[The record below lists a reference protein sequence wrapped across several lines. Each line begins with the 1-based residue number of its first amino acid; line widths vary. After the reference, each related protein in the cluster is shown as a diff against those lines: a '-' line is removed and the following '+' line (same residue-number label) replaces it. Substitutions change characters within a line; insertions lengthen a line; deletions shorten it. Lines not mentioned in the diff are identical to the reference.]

1 MKKKSIKRLFA
12 AAAAGMMAVSLL
24 AGCGGSGSGGS
35 TGSTAEASDDT
46 SQTDFKVLSGMS
58 ALSSGYDDNPVLNEM
73 MQNAGIKINWECMS
87 DSLAEQVN
95 IRIAGDELPD
105 AFQGVGFS
113 NYELTNYGE
122 DGTFID
128 LTPYLTEE
136 YMPNLAKILE
146 EHPQIRSA
154 ITMSDGRIYG
164 LPAAEQMGTAA
175 IGAEKDYSIFSI
187 PQFAMINKKWLD
199 ELGLEVPK
207 TLDELHAAL
216 KAFKDNDMSHKVYGN
231 DAGTTIP
238 MSTGFNQWCW
248 GQNIFF
254 AGFGFTDWPNDVI
267 SDIVVKDG
275 KVDFVCTSDKYREAM
290 NYFHNWYAEGLM
302 DQEMFSMQD
311 TQLMAKCQ
319 QGYVGVSTWWYIEE
333 LMGDYASDYVF
344 LPVLDGPDGTHN
356 VTIRTGGGTNSGQLS
371 ITNKCQSPANLLKFY
386 DQWYIPENTMQL
398 QYGPKDVFFTGQ
410 DENGLWLSIT
420 EEEAQAKFG
429 KGAGELKSANEV
441 AGPKLILSDYYQ
453 TTFKMEARAIER
465 LTDLNDFWMPYVT
478 DDSTYPID
486 AVYTPDELETID
498 MYKTDFENTIS
509 ENEGKWLKDGGPTDA
524 EWEAFKA
531 TLTDSCGLEDLREV
545 YQAAYDRYM
554 EAEK

>member
-1 MKKKSIKRLFA
+1 MKKNFMKRVL
-12 AAAAGMMAVSLL
+12 AAGTAAVMAGLFL
-24 AGCGGSGSGGS
+24 AGCGGSGSGG
-35 TGSTAEASDDT
+35 TPVSTAEANDDT
-46 SQTDFKVLSGMS
+46 SQTEFNILSGIS
-58 ALSSGYDDNPVLNEM
+58 ALSSGYDDNVVLNEM
-73 MQNAGIKINWECMS
+73 ADNAGIKIKWECMS
-87 DSLAEQVN
+87 DSLGEQVN
-95 IRIAGDELPD
+95 IRIAGNELPD

-113 NYELTNYGE
+113 NYELTNYGG

-146 EHPQIRSA
+146 EHPQIRAA
-154 ITMSDGRIYG
+154 ITMSDGCIYG

-175 IGAEKDYSIFSI
+175 IGADKDYSIFSI
-187 PQFAMINKKWLD
+187 PQFSMINKKWLD

-207 TLDELHAAL
+207 TLDELHDVL

-238 MSTGFNQWCW
+238 LSTGFNQWCW

-254 AGFGFTDWPNDVI
+254 AGFGFTDWPNDII

-275 KVDFVCTSDKYREAM
+275 KVDFACMDDKYREAM
-290 NYFHNWYAEGLM
+290 TYFHNWYAEGLM
-302 DQEMFSMQD
+302 DQEIFSMQD

-333 LMGDYASDYVF
+333 LMGEYAEDYVF

-371 ITNKCQSPANLLKFY
+371 ITSACKSPANLLKFY
-386 DQWYIPENTMQL
+386 DQWYIPENVMQL
-398 QYGPKDVFFTGQ
+398 QYGPKDIYFTGQ
-410 DENGLWLSIT
+410 DEDGLWLSIT
-420 EEEAQAKFG
+420 EEESQAKYG

-453 TTFKMEARAIER
+453 TTFKMEPRAIER
-465 LTDLNDFWMPYVT
+465 LTDLNDYWMPYVT
-478 DDSTYPID
+478 DDSTFPID
-486 AVYTPDELETID
+486 AVYTADELETID
-498 MYKTDFENTIS
+498 MYKTDFENTIA
-509 ENEGKWLKDGGPTDA
+509 ENEGKWLKDGGPTDE
-524 EWEAFKA
+524 EWEAFKS
-531 TLTDSCGLEDLREV
+531 TMTDSCGLEELRDV

-554 EAEK
+554 KAE